1 MAEVSD
7 DQEALPRSLH
17 PRPREA
23 AFRGPGADGCSGGP
37 DDPPGPALPGWD
49 GAQRPHS
56 ACPSR
61 WPSAKGPLLGPPG
74 PASWRAAHVRVAGE
88 GRGALSPREPGG
100 GGALWPEDAPWSWG
114 GGPAAGRLRRSLW
127 EAAAQGGVGPGG
139 LASRG
144 GGDESLIG
152 AWGGPAPD
160 PGHPGL
166 AEQPPACRPLSLPAA
181 GCMGLHEQM
190 PSDPSP
196 QGASGSQAGRRWQ
209 GGPQS
214 PRHRKSEPCC
224 EPLPQ
229 RGDWADAGPAG
240 LPGAAGGG
248 LHPDGRLRPSGQ
260 AGHCVWERP
269 GAAPP
274 GEGPC
279 TGRLPDPDTPLRI
292 YFSEIGLRLNITVG
306 QAPVV
311 A

>member
-37 DDPPGPALPGWD
+37 DAPPGPALPGWD

-88 GRGALSPREPGG
+88 GRGALSPVRPA
-100 GGALWPEDAPWSWG
+100 GARWG
-114 GGPAAGRLRRSLW
+114 RGSVARGCSMVLGRGARCGASA
-127 EAAAQGGVGPGG
+127 EVSVGAAAQGGVGPGS

-144 GGDESLIG
+144 GSDKSLIG

-166 AEQPPACRPLSLPAA
+166 VARRAAPGLPAA
-181 GCMGLHEQM
+181 Q
-190 PSDPSP
+190 PP
-196 QGASGSQAGRRWQ
+196 
-209 GGPQS
+209 
-214 PRHRKSEPCC
+214 
-224 EPLPQ
+224 
-229 RGDWADAGPAG
+229 
-240 LPGAAGGG
+240 GGG
-248 LHPDGRLRPSGQ
+248 LHGSARTDAL
-260 AGHCVWERP
+260 
-269 GAAPP
+269 
-274 GEGPC
+274 
-279 TGRLPDPDTPLRI
+279 
-292 YFSEIGLRLNITVG
+292 
-306 QAPVV
+306 
-311 A
+311 